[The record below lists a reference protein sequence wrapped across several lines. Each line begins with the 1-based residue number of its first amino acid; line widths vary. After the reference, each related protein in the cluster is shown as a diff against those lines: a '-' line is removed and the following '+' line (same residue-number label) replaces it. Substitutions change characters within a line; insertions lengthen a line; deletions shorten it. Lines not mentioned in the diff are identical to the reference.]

1 MTGKALPVGEQGNNF
16 LFFQRLQTSYDVT
29 CNEEGPG
36 EDNYGT
42 PCKKT
47 SAALRSAGLRPIQIW
62 VPDARQRGF
71 AKECRRQSR
80 KLHGDPQEADI
91 LKWLAKAAATEGWK

>member
-1 MTGKALPVGEQGNNF
+1 MGQGNNF
-16 LFFQRLQTSYDVT
+16 LLFRRLQSSYDVT
-29 CNEEGPG
+29 CNEEG
-36 EDNYGT
+36 NMT
-42 PCKKT
+42 KTTTAHRVKKHR
-47 SAALRSAGLRPIQIW
+47 AALRAAGLRPIQIW